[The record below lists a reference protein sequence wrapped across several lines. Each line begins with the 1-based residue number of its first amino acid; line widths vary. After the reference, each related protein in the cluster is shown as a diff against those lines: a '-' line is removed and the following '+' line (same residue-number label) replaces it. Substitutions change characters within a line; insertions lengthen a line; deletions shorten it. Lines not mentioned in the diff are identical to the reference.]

1 MADMSE
7 RAGRYERS
15 FPGMVGA
22 MIVLVLVVVG
32 FVVFRDAGREEPV
45 TTVEPVEYLQPAQYA
60 QKQVDFPLFVPQ
72 RLPDGWI
79 ATSVRYR
86 AGDDPSWH
94 LGMLTGDRRYVG
106 VEQERKPGPDMVAEF
121 VDQDATRG
129 DDVTVGGQTWQT
141 WTDSGDDTALVRQ
154 TDAVTTVVV
163 GAVPEKTLASFIG
176 SST

>member
-1 MADMSE
+1 MSE

-45 TTVEPVEYLQPAQYA
+45 TSVEPVDYREPARYA
-60 QKQVDFPLFVPQ
+60 RDQVDFVLLAPKD
-72 RLPDGWI
+72 LPDGWV
-79 ATSVRYR
+79 ATSVRYS
-86 AGDDPSWH
+86 AGDEPSWH
-94 LGMLTGDRRYVG
+94 LGMLTKDRRYVG
-106 VEQERKPGPDMVAEF
+106 VEQERRAASDMIDDF
-121 VDQDATRG
+121 VDEDASRG
-129 DDVTVGGQTWQT
+129 DDVTVGGETWQT

-163 GAVPEKTLASFIG
+163 GAVPESTLASFVESG
-176 SST
+176 S

>member
-1 MADMSE
+1 MSE

-32 FVVFRDAGREEPV
+32 FVVFRDVGRKEPV
-45 TTVEPVEYLQPAQYA
+45 ASVEPVEYLQPARYA
-60 QKQVDFPLFVPQ
+60 QKQVDFPLLAPAE
-72 RLPDGWI
+72 LPAGWI

-106 VEQERKPGPDMVAEF
+106 VEQERKPGSDMVAEF

-129 DDVTVGGQTWQT
+129 DDVTVDGATWQT
-141 WTDSGDDTALVRQ
+141 WTDTGDDTALVRQ
-154 TDAVTTVVV
+154 TDAVTTLVV
-163 GAVPEKTLASFIG
+163 GAVPERTLASFIASG
-176 SST
+176 D

>member
-1 MADMSE
+1 MSE
-7 RAGRYERS
+7 RPGRYERS

-32 FVVFRDAGREEPV
+32 FVVFSDVSREEPV
-45 TTVEPVEYLQPAQYA
+45 TTVEPVAYVRPARYA
-60 QKQVDFPLFVPQ
+60 QKVVDFPLLAPRQ
-72 RLPDGWI
+72 LPAGWI

-106 VEQERKPGPDMVAEF
+106 VEQERLPGSDMVAEF

-129 DDVTVGGQTWQT
+129 DDVTVDGARWQT

-163 GAVPEKTLASFIG
+163 GAVSEATLASFIASG
-176 SST
+176 G

>member
-1 MADMSE
+1 MSE

-32 FVVFRDAGREEPV
+32 FVILRDAGRQEPV
-45 TTVEPVEYLQPAQYA
+45 TSVTPVEYLQPARYA
-60 QKQVDFPLFVPQ
+60 QKQLDFPMLVPPS
-72 RLPDGWI
+72 LPAGWI

-106 VEQERKPGPDMVAEF
+106 IEQDRQPVSDMVAEF

-129 DDVTVGGQTWQT
+129 DDVTVGGTTWQT
-141 WTDSGDDTALVRQ
+141 WGDAAGDTALVRE
-154 TDAVTTVVV
+154 TNKVTTLVV
-163 GAVPEKTLASFIG
+163 GAVPEKALASFVESAG
-176 SST
+176 